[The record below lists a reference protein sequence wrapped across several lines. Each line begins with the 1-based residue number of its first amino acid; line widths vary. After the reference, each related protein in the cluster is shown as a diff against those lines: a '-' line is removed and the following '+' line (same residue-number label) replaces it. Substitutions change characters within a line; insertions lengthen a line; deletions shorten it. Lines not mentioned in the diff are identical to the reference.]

1 MLGFAQQI
9 RPSQDVVLQDTTD
22 NENRIRNNIFPCSPT
37 PPWQKRDKRSFAATH
52 SWHLAC
58 HVHFFPSAT
67 KECAMAATFRRT
79 PRMVC
84 SSWNF
89 AQSLQRRASQKSV
102 ELAGKS
108 QTTLQAW
115 QAESLAE
122 HDPLGLIEMSLNC

>member
-1 MLGFAQQI
+1 MVA
-9 RPSQDVVLQDTTD
+9 LQ
-22 NENRIRNNIFPCSPT
+22 NRFNLAKTLSRKTPWTMNNPFPCSPT
-37 PPWQKRDKRSFAATH
+37 PPWRKRAKRSSAATH
-52 SWHLAC
+52 YGMSC

-67 KECAMAATFRRT
+67 QECAMATTFRRT

-84 SSWNF
+84 SSWGF
-89 AQSLQRRASQKSV
+89 AQSLRRRTSQKSV

-122 HDPLGLIEMSLNC
+122 HDPLGLIEMCLNC